1 MNLMKSLP
9 NFLTISR
16 IFLSVF
22 LLFFLLHSDLL
33 LPAWVDK
40 SWANYF
46 ACLIFCIA
54 SITDFFDGY
63 IARNFKLEST
73 FGAVFDPLADK
84 MLILSAFI
92 GLLLVGKANAWAV
105 FIILSREFFI
115 TGLRVVVASAKSNHN
130 SDFAKNHT
138 KDSSPNSPQNS
149 LQNSLIDSKDSK
161 DSSKA
166 GEHIKAS
173 NLGKYK
179 TGVQITAIAFLLA
192 DIFPGGEVLLWLATF
207 ITVYSGA
214 DYTIKYYKAI
224 S

>member
-1 MNLMKSLP
+1 M
-9 NFLTISR
+9 
-16 IFLSVF
+16 
-22 LLFFLLHSDLL
+22 LFFLLHSDLL
-33 LPAWVDK
+33 LPDWVDK
-40 SWANYF
+40 SWVNYF

-115 TGLRVVVASAKSNHN
+115 TGLRVVVASAKSNRHN
-130 SDFAKNHT
+130 KHSDFAKTHT
-138 KDSSPNSPQNS
+138 KDSNENSTQHS
-149 LQNSLIDSKDSK
+149 QDSK

-192 DIFPGGEVLLWLATF
+192 GIFPGGEVLLWLATF

>member
-33 LPAWVDK
+33 LPDWVDK
-40 SWANYF
+40 SWVNYF

-115 TGLRVVVASAKSNHN
+115 TGLRVVVASAKSSHN
-130 SDFAKNHT
+130 SDFAKN
-138 KDSSPNSPQNS
+138 SSPNST
-149 LQNSLIDSKDSK
+149 KDSK
-161 DSSKA
+161 NSKNTSKA

-192 DIFPGGEVLLWLATF
+192 GIFPGGEVLLWLATF

>member
-40 SWANYF
+40 SWVNYF

-115 TGLRVVVASAKSNHN
+115 TGLRVVVASAKSN
-130 SDFAKNHT
+130 SDFAKNPSPNST
-138 KDSSPNSPQNS
+138 KDSKN
-149 LQNSLIDSKDSK
+149 
-161 DSSKA
+161 SSKA

-192 DIFPGGEVLLWLATF
+192 GIFPGGEVLLWLATF

-214 DYTIKYYKAI
+214 DYTIKYYKDI